1 MKKILWLPSWYP
13 NKTAPFDGDFIQRM
27 AQATSIYA
35 EIHVFFVVKDES
47 LKDNLE
53 TIFAQNGNL
62 HETIAYYKSSSFL
75 PRLLSWKKYFSI
87 YKQLISSFIKKN
99 GKPDLV
105 HVQVP
110 VKAGLIALWLKRT
123 YGIEYVC
130 TEHFAIYNDELVD
143 RFSRRSFYFKHY
155 TQKVFK
161 EARTLLPVSQNLGD
175 EINARVIKKDFTV
188 IYNVADTGLFYYAPS
203 AQQKFRFI
211 HVSEMGS
218 RKNVSGIIQAFCALH
233 KQQPGTELILAGPY
247 TPEVFEA
254 AKRSGLLNTAI
265 FFTGQLSYESI
276 ALNMRQANA
285 LILFSNIENM
295 PCVII
300 EALCCGLPVISTKTG
315 GIAEV
320 INNSNG
326 MLVPVGNETALLQS
340 MQQLMGNYNRYNR
353 ATIAENARQQFS
365 YSEIGRQINEVYNQ
379 VLQTSAG
386 DANVI

>member
-27 AQATSIYA
+27 AKATSLYA

-47 LKDNLE
+47 LKESLV
-53 TIFAQNGNL
+53 TTTAQNGNL
-62 HETIAYYKSSSFL
+62 YETIAYYKSSSFL

-87 YKQLISSFIKKN
+87 YKQLITNFIEKH

-110 VKAGLIALWLKRT
+110 VKAGLIALWLQRN
-123 YGIEYVC
+123 YGIQFVC
-130 TEHFAIYNDELVD
+130 TEHFAIYNDEVVD

-161 EARTLLPVSQNLGD
+161 EAKALLPVSQNLGE
-175 EINARVIKKDFTV
+175 EINARVIKKEFTV
-188 IYNVADTGLFYYAPS
+188 IFNVADTGLFYYAPS

-211 HVSEMGS
+211 HVSEMGP
-218 RKNVSGIIQAFCALH
+218 RKNVKGIIRAFCALH
-233 KQQPGTELILAGPY
+233 KQLPGTELILAGPY
-247 TPEVFEA
+247 TAEVFEA
-254 AKRSGLLNTAI
+254 AKCSGLLNTAI
-265 FFTGQLSYESI
+265 IFTGQLSYEAI

-320 INNSNG
+320 INHNNG
-326 MLVPVGNETALLQS
+326 MLVPVGDETALLQS
-340 MQQLMGNYNRYNR
+340 MQQLTSTYDQYNR
-353 ATIAENARQQFS
+353 AAIAENARQQFS
-365 YSEIGRQINEVYNQ
+365 YHEIGHQINEVYNE
-379 VLQTSAG
+379 VLQIAAG
-386 DANVI
+386 DAD